1 MLKLD
6 SCLQIW
12 SPMFIILSDF
22 RFQQKNLFCMFL
34 CIIRKYNI
42 FWPQWRKLDPK
53 DSYRPHVVM
62 QTWIQ
67 QSFLNLSDFRF
78 EQKKCFVCCCA
89 YFENKACFTPMEKTW
104 SRKKMQTWCCHSKL
118 HFTIHKETIV
128 VRTLE
133 NCSISKV

>member
-1 MLKLD
+1 MMLKLD

-12 SPMFIILSDF
+12 RPIFIILSDF

-78 EQKKCFVCCCA
+78 EQKKNVLYVA
-89 YFENKACFTPMEKTW
+89 V
-104 SRKKMQTWCCHSKL
+104 H
-118 HFTIHKETIV
+118 
-128 VRTLE
+128 
-133 NCSISKV
+133 ISKIKLFLPQCKKLDPEKNSCKPGVVIQNYTLRSIKKQS

>member
-1 MLKLD
+1 MMLKLD

-78 EQKKCFVCCCA
+78 EQKKVLYVA
-89 YFENKACFTPMEKTW
+89 V
-104 SRKKMQTWCCHSKL
+104 H
-118 HFTIHKETIV
+118 
-128 VRTLE
+128 
-133 NCSISKV
+133 ISKIKLFLPQWKKLDPEKKSCKPGVVIQNYTLRSIKKQS